1 MTSRM
6 KLRVSTDICADC
18 SAPAPEWASLNRCV
32 MICDECCSVHRSL
45 GRHVSQ
51 VKHSKHPIWPPTL
64 HTMVVQLVNHGANS
78 IWEHNYCTPTMEHG
92 QSKTTIRK
100 PNPKDNVHP
109 TKSNFI
115 KAKYQKLSFVHRLS
129 SKDDDASQ
137 LGLQLHS
144 CVRTTNLETSLR
156 LLSMGAPANYMHPE
170 KGNSP
175 LHIAANAGQALQ
187 VELLVVHGA
196 DPTILDM
203 NAKTPI
209 DYAIEAGHRDLAQRL
224 FELQFDLTDRL
235 TYYLCGRR
243 PDHHSGARYLIPSI
257 ADSCLDLSVDAQ
269 KAKLKLKALSN
280 HLFEELA
287 ADVYDEVDRRECDSI
302 WLANQNHSALV
313 NDTTTVPF
321 LPVNPGFSSTRNQG
335 RQKLALFNAQELT
348 TLIIDIL
355 NEARRREQDSNPDL
369 AQGYMDS
376 GIFPI
381 EEDMSHDYDE
391 VPSDDEHAPSEQ
403 QNAVLPR
410 SQKLSSIEKGTSTS
424 FVLEDTVPME
434 NYLELKRALATAEAR
449 IQQLL
454 QVNASMSQGIQELQ
468 SVVQKLREDKLILQR
483 QLGVA
488 DDLPEADSV
497 FDSLTSPH
505 TYDNAHQYS
514 NADIL
519 LSLENAMPQI
529 PLAPNEDDDD
539 DDHVDI
545 DEITPYACPG
555 ALLKKN
561 ASQAQTPAMEQ
572 RSDQSPGG
580 KKPNPYDN
588 VPNEDVDDEEA
599 PRINASE
606 GRREPTDSQIDEEAE
621 RLIHEAEDMV
631 SAAAREFEPSQED
644 VVRCTEQITKKIQ
657 ELLLSAQAGRHSR
670 FIPCS
675 SNIYTAVN
683 DMAGLFPENPDV
695 DAVRVSLQLM
705 VSSAARLQ
713 VECKS
718 AVLPGN
724 TVDMAFL
731 TQQVIQCAY
740 DIAKAAKQL
749 VTTFS
754 VE

>member
-1 MTSRM
+1 M

-18 SAPAPEWASLNRCV
+18 SAPEWASLNRCV

-51 VKHSKHPIWPPTL
+51 VKHLKHPIWPPTL

-403 QNAVLPR
+403 QNAVRPR

-468 SVVQKLREDKLILQR
+468 SV
-483 QLGVA
+483 
-488 DDLPEADSV
+488 
-497 FDSLTSPH
+497 
-505 TYDNAHQYS
+505 
-514 NADIL
+514 
-519 LSLENAMPQI
+519 QI